1 MIDGLRSR
9 AQEQHGAE
17 PVPSRPGLGRWLARH
32 GVSADLITVL
42 GVALSAVTAVLIG
55 TGRLWAAV
63 AFLIVGGLMDALD
76 GAVAKAAGTT
86 SRRGAF
92 FDSVADRVADALVF
106 GGVAWY
112 LAGRADP
119 RLALLPFAVLGVSAV
134 VSYERAK
141 AESLGLT
148 ARGGL
153 MERAERLILLGVG
166 LGFHVI
172 LVPVL
177 WLLLGLTACTA
188 AGRFVRVWRQA
199 GSPATSVLQRP
210 SRTWGPAR
218 VQSRWRTWRE
228 TGRIGDG
235 ALSAA
240 RSGLRER
247 RPAGAVAASRRAS
260 RLARRARR
268 GGRQGAAQ
276 GAGTGSEHPCVP
288 APLRRRGL
296 TPGHRPARVR

>member
-9 AQEQHGAE
+9 AREEHGASSA
-17 PVPSRPGLGRWLARH
+17 PTRRGLGNWLARH
-32 GVSADLITVL
+32 GVSADLITAL
-42 GVALSAVTAVLIG
+42 GIVLSAVTGVLIAVG
-55 TGRLWAAV
+55 ALWAAV
-63 AFLIVGGLMDALD
+63 AFLIVGGLMDTLD

-112 LAGRADP
+112 LAGRSDP

-153 MERAERLILLGVG
+153 MERAERLILLGIG

-177 WLLLGLTACTA
+177 WLLLVLTACTA

-199 GSPATSVLQRP
+199 SGPVTPLAARP
-210 SRTWGPAR
+210 GRTWRPAR
-218 VQSRWRTWRE
+218 VESRWRVWRE
-228 TGRIGDG
+228 TGRVGDG
-235 ALSAA
+235 ALTAA
-240 RSGLRER
+240 RSRFRER
-247 RPAGAVAASRRAS
+247 RSAGTLSATRRAS
-260 RLARRARR
+260 RLRGVLDAGDARAARR
-268 GGRQGAAQ
+268 GSSGRAASTR
-276 GAGTGSEHPCVP
+276 AF
-288 APLRRRGL
+288 RRRYDGES
-296 TPGHRPARVR
+296 